1 MMQMEERL
9 HNWAA
14 AKRKQTVAD
23 MNDFA
28 IIDAAIKQLP
38 EDERE
43 VVAAIYL
50 NFPYQSIYFV
60 ATELG
65 MPPSYI
71 NRCLEKAKAKLEN

>member
-1 MMQMEERL
+1 MQMEERL

-14 AKRKQTVAD
+14 GKRKQSAAD
-23 MNDFA
+23 MIDFA
-28 IIDAAIKQLP
+28 KMDAAIKKLP

-43 VVAAIYL
+43 VIAAIYL

-60 ATELG
+60 AAEIN

-71 NRCLEKAKAKLEN
+71 NRCLEKAKAKLGN